1 MLRPSG
7 NLLQACLKD
16 FGVDQRKWH
25 HQAKSC
31 CFTQVS
37 PATPQAGGQQGYCVL
52 WSASLYRSELFPGKA
67 ASSGSIEK
75 HMYVLCI
82 HAKIKNF
89 IDNQW
94 NSWFGLISILVCKP
108 ACLYWHALWSQQYN
122 FWPTLAPRIT
132 LTYSM
137 ILSKRHHNTHKEPGP
152 SCWLTHALTLLLGFA
167 KNARAKLVSG
177 KV

>member
-1 MLRPSG
+1 MAPSG
-7 NLLQACLKD
+7 EKLPFHTGFPSNSTGWRSAGPL
-16 FGVDQRKWH
+16 
-25 HQAKSC
+25 
-31 CFTQVS
+31 CFMEHKPLRIRALS
-37 PATPQAGGQQGYCVL
+37 REGCKF
-52 WSASLYRSELFPGKA
+52 W
-67 ASSGSIEK
+67 K
-75 HMYVLCI
+75 HWEAYVCTMYT
-82 HAKIKNF
+82 HKNKNF

-132 LTYSM
+132 LNYSM